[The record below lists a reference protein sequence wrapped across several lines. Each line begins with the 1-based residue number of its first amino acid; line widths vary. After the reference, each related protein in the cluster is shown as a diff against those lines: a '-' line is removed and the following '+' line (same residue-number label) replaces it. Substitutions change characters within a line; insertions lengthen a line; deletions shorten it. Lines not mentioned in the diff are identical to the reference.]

1 MRRILLGATAV
12 ALFGLFHGTSA
23 RGQEKQLLATS
34 GWGSLSGK
42 VTLDGQIPEP
52 IDLTPLM
59 MKHADKACCLDP
71 KAKPIEKIDPTWM
84 VDPKTKGIANV
95 VVWIKAPPK
104 TYFPIHDKFKVRK
117 EEVVIDQP
125 HCAFLPR
132 VTVYQPTYFDGA
144 KDVETGQKL
153 IIRNSATVPHNVR
166 ATGGAKNPG
175 FNKTVIAKS
184 EIPVTFVPQPLPIL
198 LNCDLHTW
206 MSAKVF
212 VFDHPYFA
220 KTKEDGT
227 FEIPFVPAGAEVML
241 VAWHE
246 ADGYA
251 VKTKEGEKTI
261 YGQKMTLKEGKNE
274 FNITIAAPG
283 K

>member
-1 MRRILLGATAV
+1 MRRILLSFM
-12 ALFGLFHGTSA
+12 ALVCVFLSSNLA
-23 RGQEKQLLATS
+23 RGQGKKELATT

-42 VTLDGQIPEP
+42 VTLDGKIPEGKTE
-52 IDLTPLM
+52 DLLKQM
-59 MKHADKACCLDP
+59 MAHADKACCLNP
-71 KAKPIEKIDPTWM
+71 KAKDIEKTDTTWL
-84 VDPKTKGIANV
+84 VDAKTKGIANV
-95 VVWIKAPPK
+95 MVWIKAPVG
-104 TYFPIHDKFKVRK
+104 TYFPTHEKLKVRK
-117 EEVVIDQP
+117 EEIVIDQP

-132 VTVYQPTYFDGA
+132 VSAYQPFYYNGA
-144 KDVETGQKL
+144 KEVETGQKL

-175 FNKTVIAKS
+175 FNKTVIATS
-184 EIPVTFVPQPLPIL
+184 EITAEFVPQPLPIS

-212 VFDHPYFA
+212 VFDHPYYA

-227 FEIPFVPAGAEVML
+227 FEIPFVPAGAEVTVM
-241 VAWHE
+241 AWHE

-251 VKTKEGEKTI
+251 VKTKDGEKTI

-274 FNITIAAPG
+274 FNITIAAP